1 MAFNTGLGNIIP
13 LMLYVGILVAS
24 LLAMVWRPILGLYVL
39 TLLIPLQTT
48 REKLQQFPAGDHVI
62 YILILSVI
70 IGGLMGRGAKLPR
83 SPLNGIIIA
92 LFVLTYISLWHGSFF
107 LNFPVPLHM
116 DYRMTLWANL
126 AFMPVL
132 YFASLYAIKDEKQ
145 MRILLAIMSVSAFLV
160 AFTFFRTNYGRDF
173 SHFSWGR
180 RDAGTIGYAGVNGL
194 GAYAAGALAFIVAYI
209 SCENSKI
216 RKLGLLGL
224 IAILMYSL
232 LYSYS
237 RGAYMGFIAAL
248 VIQGFLKNRK
258 LLIIVVVLLCSWR
271 LILPESV
278 LERITMTYGEDGK
291 LESSSA
297 DRVLIW
303 EDAEKLVMENP
314 LFGTGF
320 ATYAFMHRVKHY
332 EDTHNYYMKMIVEN
346 GSIGLILLLAVIL
359 TAARQSYLLF
369 RSAEQPFFRG
379 VGLGLLGL
387 LTSVLIVNIFGDR
400 FSYLQVNGCTWVL
413 MACVVRSR
421 VLLQE
426 ASEAP
431 AAAEAKTPLMIT
443 EPAQP
448 VMW

>member
-1 MAFNTGLGNIIP
+1 MAFNTGIGHLIP
-13 LMLYVGILVAS
+13 MMLYAGILVAS

-62 YILILSVI
+62 YILILSII
-70 IGGLMGRGAKLPR
+70 IGGLLGRGSTVPR

-92 LFVLTYISLWHGSFF
+92 LFLVTYISLWHGSFY
-107 LNFPVPLHM
+107 LNFPMPLHM

-145 MRILLAIMSVSAFLV
+145 MKYLLIIMSIAAFLV
-160 AFTFFRTNYGRDF
+160 GFTFFRTNYGRDF

-194 GAYAAGALAFIVAYI
+194 GAYAAGALAFIIAYM
-209 SCENSKI
+209 SCENSKL

-224 IAILMYSL
+224 TVVLMYSL

-237 RGAYMGFIAAL
+237 RGAYMGLLAAL
-248 VIQGFLKNRK
+248 VVQGFLKNRK
-258 LLIIVVVLLCSWR
+258 LLIIVFVLLCTWR
-271 LILPESV
+271 LVLPESV
-278 LERITMTYGEDGK
+278 LERITMTYGDDGK

-346 GSIGLILLLAVIL
+346 GSIGLFLLLAAIL
-359 TAARQSYLLF
+359 TAAKQGYMLF
-369 RSAEQPFFRG
+369 REAADNPFFRG
-379 VGLGLLGL
+379 VGMGLLGL

-413 MACVVRSR
+413 MACVVRAR
-421 VLLQE
+421 VMLRE
-426 ASEAP
+426 
-431 AAAEAKTPLMIT
+431 AAEAPVPEPNAPLMIT
-443 EPAQP
+443 EPAEP
-448 VMW
+448 VTF

>member
-1 MAFNTGLGNIIP
+1 MAFNTGLGAIIP
-13 LMLYVGILVAS
+13 LMLYVGVLVAS
-24 LLAMVWRPILGLYVL
+24 LLAMVWRPIIGLYVL

-48 REKLQQFPAGDHVI
+48 REKLQQFPAGDHII
-62 YILILSVI
+62 YILILSII
-70 IGGLMGRGAKLPR
+70 IGGLLGRGAKVPKN
-83 SPLNGIIIA
+83 PLNGMIVA
-92 LFVLTYISLWHGSFF
+92 LFIVTYISLWHGSFY
-107 LNFPVPLHM
+107 LNFPAPLHM
-116 DYRMTLWANL
+116 DRRMTLWANL

-132 YFASLYAIKDEKQ
+132 YFATLYAVKNEKQ
-145 MRILLAIMSVSAFLV
+145 MKLLLAIMCVSAFLV
-160 AFTFFRTNYGRDF
+160 GFTFFRTNYGRDF

-194 GAYAAGALAFIVAYI
+194 GAYAAGALAFLVAYI
-209 SCENSKI
+209 SCEKSKF

-224 IAILMYSL
+224 IGILMYSL

-237 RGAYMGFIAAL
+237 RGAYIGFIAAL
-248 VIQGFLKNRK
+248 VVQGFLKNRK

-271 LILPESV
+271 LVLPESV

-320 ATYAFMHRVKHY
+320 ATYAYMHRVKHY

-369 RSAEQPFFRG
+369 RSTEQPFYRG

-426 ASEAP
+426 AAEAP
-431 AAAEAKTPLMIT
+431 LAEPETSLMIT
-443 EPAQP
+443 EPAEP
-448 VMW
+448 VAW